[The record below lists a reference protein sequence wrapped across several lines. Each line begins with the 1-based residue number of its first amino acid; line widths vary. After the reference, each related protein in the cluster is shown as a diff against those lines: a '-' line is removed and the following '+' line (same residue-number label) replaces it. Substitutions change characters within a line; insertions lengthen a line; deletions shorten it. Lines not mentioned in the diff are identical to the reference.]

1 MSKLP
6 QDIVMIPCNSCGEP
20 MPELRTTLYGYKFCI
35 NCSTAKPKKAL
46 NVTFGEGDHTFNETI
61 IIDD

>member
-20 MPELRTTLYGYKFCI
+20 MPELRITLYGI
-35 NCSTAKPKKAL
+35 SSALIVAQLNQKK
-46 NVTFGEGDHTFNETI
+46 H
-61 IIDD
+61 

>member
-20 MPELRTTLYGYKFCI
+20 MPELRTTLYGYKFCV
-35 NCSTAKPKKAL
+35 NCSTTKPKKAL
-46 NVTFGEGDHTFNETI
+46 NVNPNL
-61 IIDD
+61 